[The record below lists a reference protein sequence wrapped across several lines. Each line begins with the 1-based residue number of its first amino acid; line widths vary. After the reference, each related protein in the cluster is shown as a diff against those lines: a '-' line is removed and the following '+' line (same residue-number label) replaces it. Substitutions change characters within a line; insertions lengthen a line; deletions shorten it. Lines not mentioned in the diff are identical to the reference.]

1 MSTYN
6 INYNFERCT
15 DKGSDKTFVN
25 DGSMWCHV
33 KAEAVNGCTFKEEDT
48 DCKIEMFYNNR
59 WMPIYM
65 NLKKVTPDEDQLI
78 LNGEKSGITSD
89 GTFLHISFAFTSR
102 YMGDADCYVKAS
114 LGTPKP
120 VPTLNVTNNVAHT
133 TYKKRTSGSNTVIT
147 LICDTGYTFDGV
159 PTVTYGGDPDDP
171 FAEASTA
178 DMTVSGDIATFS
190 LATDS
195 YGGSATLNG
204 NTKPKPVKPVSV
216 TNNVSHTTYKTEV
229 QGINTKITLTCD
241 GGYTFE
247 GVPRIT
253 YGQSEH
259 AYMTV
264 SGNVATFTLATV
276 SYNGVAILEGKTKT
290 VVVINNVAHT
300 TYKKEVQGKNTVITL
315 TCDDGY
321 TFDGVPRITYGQS
334 VHTDMTVS
342 GNVAT
347 FSLATDSYGGSCILE
362 GKTRAVAPPVQPV
375 SVTNNVAHTTYQK
388 EVQGDNTVITLTCDS
403 GYTFDGTPTVT
414 YGADPE
420 DPFAEGTTENM
431 TVSGNVATFTLAT
444 ASYGGF
450 AKLDGNTKEVIPEL
464 QNNISGATYTT
475 EEDPFTEVTTVT
487 ITCND
492 GLVFDGVPTVKYVK
506 TSGQQTILAA
516 TLNETNT
523 VATAEISDLKYIVSL
538 DGNTKTKPVVPT
550 EPTVTNNVPD
560 STESHTADGHS
571 VTVNLSSN
579 NVMLNVSC
587 AYVATDGSSKNV
599 PVTVKVVVKPLV
611 DSSNVTSNASVTL
624 PDVDFNS
631 PVVISGESKKALR
644 IDYYLSGCSTATQP
658 TYCFVGEP
666 ITFTL
671 NADSGNEFDEP
682 DKCKLIGYSVFA
694 PVYTSPME
702 ISEDKLTATGT
713 ITPTVGTSQRDDF
726 YIEVHGVANP
736 QSTPTKKYGFINAYV
751 LNEKNLEDFAN
762 ARFVPYTGE
771 VGSTKEDPISYDLGD
786 YINRVKRFFFQ
797 VDKGS
802 SSKLMCGNFMV
813 DTTVYNLTSD
823 SKVLSFGSVEI
834 PNVTQST
841 ADYDTEL
848 NMFVPFIGLESLPV
862 DLIGHTVSLELRV
875 NLLGGGGVYVMTCD
889 DRIVWTKEVEPCSD
903 VLFRTQK
910 QQIQVIGGSKFD
922 STYLMGL
929 TPYIVLQKKT
939 ITSTGVETPSSRLT
953 KVKDVSGFTKMVN
966 VKFAD
971 TTNMLTDDVNT
982 IINILRNGFTL

>member
-1 MSTYN
+1 MASTYN

-15 DKGSDKTFVN
+15 DKGSDKTFYT
-25 DGSMWCHV
+25 DGATWCHV
-33 KAEAVNGCTFKEEDT
+33 KAEAVNGCTFVEEDAA
-48 DCKIEMFYNNR
+48 CRIELFYNDR
-59 WMPIYM
+59 WVTVYM

-78 LNGEKSGITSD
+78 INGEKSGITSD
-89 GTFLHISFAFTSR
+89 GTFLHRRFTFPDGYR
-102 YMGDADCYVKAS
+102 GDADCYVKAS
-114 LGTPKP
+114 GGSPAP

-133 TYKKRTSGSNTVIT
+133 TYKTKTSGS
-147 LICDTGYTFDGV
+147 
-159 PTVTYGGDPDDP
+159 
-171 FAEASTA
+171 
-178 DMTVSGDIATFS
+178 
-190 LATDS
+190 
-195 YGGSATLNG
+195 
-204 NTKPKPVKPVSV
+204 
-216 TNNVSHTTYKTEV
+216 
-229 QGINTKITLTCD
+229 
-241 GGYTFE
+241 
-247 GVPRIT
+247 
-253 YGQSEH
+253 
-259 AYMTV
+259 
-264 SGNVATFTLATV
+264 
-276 SYNGVAILEGKTKT
+276 
-290 VVVINNVAHT
+290 
-300 TYKKEVQGKNTVITL
+300 NTVITL
-315 TCDDGY
+315 TCDDGFN
-321 TFDGVPRITYGQS
+321 FDGV
-334 VHTDMTVS
+334 
-342 GNVAT
+342 
-347 FSLATDSYGGSCILE
+347 
-362 GKTRAVAPPVQPV
+362 
-375 SVTNNVAHTTYQK
+375 
-388 EVQGDNTVITLTCDS
+388 
-403 GYTFDGTPTVT
+403 PTVT

-420 DPFAEGTTENM
+420 DPFSEGTTENM

-444 ASYGGF
+444 ASYGGY
-450 AKLDGNTKEVIPEL
+450 ATLDGRTKEVIPEP

-475 EEDPFTEVTTVT
+475 EEDPFTESTTVT

-492 GLVFDGVPTVKYVK
+492 GLVFDGVPTVTYVN
-506 TSGQQTILAA
+506 TSGQQT
-516 TLNETNT
+516 TVSTTVNETNT

-538 DGNTKTKPVVPT
+538 DGNTKTKPVAPT

-560 STESHTADGHS
+560 STESHTVNGHS
-571 VTVNLSSN
+571 VTVNLSSSK
-579 NVMLNVSC
+579 VMLNVSC
-587 AYVATDGSSKNV
+587 AYVSTDGSSKNA
-599 PVTVKVVVKPLV
+599 PVTVNVVVDEVK
-611 DSSNVTSNASVTL
+611 DQNNVSSNASVTL

-631 PVVISGESKKALR
+631 PVVISGESKQAMR
-644 IDYYLSGCSTATQP
+644 IDYNLSGCTPVAQP

-666 ITFTL
+666 LTITL
-671 NADSGNEFDEP
+671 NADSGNVFDEP
-682 DKCKLIGYSVFA
+682 DKCKITGYSTFA
-694 PVYTSPME
+694 PLYIVPMT

-713 ITPTVGTSQRDDF
+713 ITPTVGSADRDDW
-726 YIEVHGVANP
+726 YIIVDGVAHP

-751 LNEKNLEDFAN
+751 LNEKNLEDFAT
-762 ARFVPYTGE
+762 ARFVQYTGD

-813 DTTVYNLTSD
+813 DTTVYNLASD

-848 NMFVPFIGLESLPV
+848 SLFVPFIGLESLPV
-862 DLIGHTVSLELRV
+862 DLIGSTVSLELRV

-939 ITSTGVETPSSRLT
+939 ITSTGVETASSRLT

>member
-1 MSTYN
+1 MASTYN
-6 INYNFERCT
+6 INYTFERC
-15 DKGSDKTFVN
+15 DDRGSSPTFTN
-25 DGSMWCHV
+25 DGSTWCHI
-33 KAEAVNGCTFKEEDT
+33 KAEAVNGCTFVENDAA
-48 DCKIEMFYNNR
+48 CKIELFYNDR
-59 WMPIYM
+59 WVSVYM
-65 NLKKVTPDEDQLI
+65 NLTKVSPEEDQLVI
-78 LNGEKSGITSD
+78 NGEKSGITSD
-89 GTFLHISFAFTSR
+89 GTFLHRRFSFPSGYR
-102 YMGDADCYVKAS
+102 GDADCHVKAS
-114 LGTPKP
+114 GGTPTP

-133 TYKKRTSGSNTVIT
+133 TYKTKTSGSNTVIT
-147 LICDTGYTFDGV
+147 LTCDDGFTFDGV

-178 DMTVSGDIATFS
+178 DMTVSGNVATFS
-190 LATDS
+190 LATAS

-204 NTKPKPVKPVSV
+204 NTK
-216 TNNVSHTTYKTEV
+216 
-229 QGINTKITLTCD
+229 
-241 GGYTFE
+241 
-247 GVPRIT
+247 
-253 YGQSEH
+253 
-259 AYMTV
+259 
-264 SGNVATFTLATV
+264 
-276 SYNGVAILEGKTKT
+276 
-290 VVVINNVAHT
+290 
-300 TYKKEVQGKNTVITL
+300 
-315 TCDDGY
+315 
-321 TFDGVPRITYGQS
+321 
-334 VHTDMTVS
+334 
-342 GNVAT
+342 
-347 FSLATDSYGGSCILE
+347 
-362 GKTRAVAPPVQPV
+362 AVAPPVQPV

-403 GYTFDGTPTVT
+403 GYTFDGVPTVT

-420 DPFAEGTTENM
+420 DPFSEGTTANM

-450 AKLDGNTKEVIPEL
+450 ATLGGNTKEVIPEP
-464 QNNISGATYTT
+464 QNNITGATYTT
-475 EEDPFTEVTTVT
+475 EQDPFSESTTVT

-492 GLVFDGVPTVKYVK
+492 GLMFDGVPTVKYVN
-506 TSGQQTILAA
+506 TTGQQTILAA
-516 TLNETNT
+516 TLNDDKT
-523 VATAEISDLKYIVSL
+523 VGTVEITDLKYIVSL
-538 DGNTKTKPVVPT
+538 DGKTKTKPVAPT

-560 STESHTADGHS
+560 STESHTVDGHS
-571 VTVNLSSN
+571 VTVNLTSKK
-579 NVMLNVSC
+579 VMLNVSC

-599 PVTVKVVVKPLV
+599 PVTVNVVVDDIK
-611 DSSNVTSNASVTL
+611 DTDNVSSNASVNL

-631 PVVISGESKKALR
+631 PVVISGESKKAIR
-644 IDYYLSGCSTATQP
+644 IDYILTGCTPVSQP

-666 ITFTL
+666 LTITL
-671 NADSGNEFDEP
+671 NADSGNVFDEP
-682 DKCKLIGYSVFA
+682 DKCKLTGYSQFA
-694 PVYTSPME
+694 TPYIVPMT
-702 ISEDKLTATGT
+702 INEDKLTATGT
-713 ITPTVGTSQRDDF
+713 ITPTVGSAERDDW
-726 YIEVHGVANP
+726 YIIVEGVANP

-751 LNEKNLEDFAN
+751 LNEKNLEDFAT

-771 VGSTKEDPISYDLGD
+771 VGSVKEDPISYDLGD
-786 YINRVKRFFFQ
+786 YVNRVKRFFFQ

-813 DTTVYNLTSD
+813 DTTVFNLASD

-848 NMFVPFIGLESLPV
+848 NLFVPFIGLESLPV
-862 DLIGHTVSLELRV
+862 DLIGHTVQLELRV

-889 DRIVWTKEVEPCSD
+889 DRIVWTKEVEPCTD

-910 QQIQVIGGSKFD
+910 QEVRVLGGSKFD

-939 ITSTGVETPSSRLT
+939 ITSTGVETASSRLT

>member
-1 MSTYN
+1 MATYN
-6 INYNFERCT
+6 IIYNFTQCT
-15 DKGSDKTFVN
+15 GVENNPTTYE
-25 DGSMWCHV
+25 DGSMDWIAMRARAVDGCFFEDGVNIGTFEATYNGSPQTFEV
-33 KAEAVNGCTFKEEDT
+33 KAV
-48 DCKIEMFYNNR
+48 
-59 WMPIYM
+59 
-65 NLKKVTPDEDQLI
+65 KVSPDEDQKVI
-78 LNGEKSGITSD
+78 DGGRSGITSD
-89 GTFLHISFAFTSR
+89 GKFISWRFMPASSFT
-102 YMGDADCYVKAS
+102 
-114 LGTPKP
+114 GT
-120 VPTLNVTNNVAHT
+120 
-133 TYKKRTSGSNTVIT
+133 
-147 LICDTGYTFDGV
+147 
-159 PTVTYGGDPDDP
+159 
-171 FAEASTA
+171 
-178 DMTVSGDIATFS
+178 ATFS
-190 LATDS
+190 I
-195 YGGSATLNG
+195 SA
-204 NTKPKPVKPVSV
+204 
-216 TNNVSHTTYKTEV
+216 
-229 QGINTKITLTCD
+229 
-241 GGYTFE
+241 
-247 GVPRIT
+247 
-253 YGQSEH
+253 
-259 AYMTV
+259 
-264 SGNVATFTLATV
+264 SGT
-276 SYNGVAILEGKTKT
+276 
-290 VVVINNVAHT
+290 
-300 TYKKEVQGKNTVITL
+300 
-315 TCDDGY
+315 
-321 TFDGVPRITYGQS
+321 
-334 VHTDMTVS
+334 
-342 GNVAT
+342 
-347 FSLATDSYGGSCILE
+347 
-362 GKTRAVAPPVQPV
+362 PVQPV

-420 DPFAEGTTENM
+420 DPFSEGTTENM

-450 AKLDGNTKEVIPEL
+450 ATLGGNTKEVIPEP
-464 QNNISGATYTT
+464 QNNITGATYTT
-475 EEDPFTEVTTVT
+475 EEDPFSESTTVT

-492 GLVFDGVPTVKYVK
+492 GLVFDGVPTVKYVN
-506 TSGQQTILAA
+506 TTGQQTILAA
-516 TLNETNT
+516 TLNDDKT
-523 VATAEISDLKYIVSL
+523 VGTVEISDLKYIVSL
-538 DGNTKTKPVVPT
+538 DGKTKPKPVVPT
-550 EPTVTNNVPD
+550 EPTVTNNVPY
-560 STESHTADGHS
+560 STESHTVDGHS

-579 NVMLNVSC
+579 KVMLNVSC

-599 PVTVKVVVKPLV
+599 PVTVNVVVKPLV
-611 DSSNVTSNASVTL
+611 DSSNVTSNASVVL

-631 PVVISGESKKALR
+631 PVVISGESKKAMR

-671 NADSGNEFDEP
+671 TADSGNIFDEP

-713 ITPTVGTSQRDDF
+713 ITPTVGTAQRDDF

-736 QSTPTKKYGFINAYV
+736 QSEPTKKYGFINAYV
-751 LNEKNLEDFAN
+751 LNEQNLEDFAT

-813 DTTVYNLTSD
+813 DTTVYNLASD

-848 NMFVPFIGLESLPV
+848 NLFVPFIGLESLPV

-889 DRIVWTKEVEPCSD
+889 DRIVWTKEVEPCTD

-910 QQIQVIGGSKFD
+910 QEVRVLGGSKFD

-939 ITSTGVETPSSRLT
+939 ITSTGVETASSRLT

>member
-1 MSTYN
+1 MASTYN

-15 DKGSDKTFVN
+15 DIGSDKSYYN
-25 DGSMWCHV
+25 DGQTWCHI
-33 KAEAVNGCTFKEEDT
+33 KAEAVNGCTFVENDAA
-48 DCKIEMFYNNR
+48 CKIEMFYDDR
-59 WMPIYM
+59 WLPIYM
-65 NLKKVTPDEDQLI
+65 NLTKVSPEEDQLVI
-78 LNGEKSGITSD
+78 NGEKSGITSD
-89 GTFLHISFAFTSR
+89 GTFLHRRFSFPSE
-102 YMGDADCYVKAS
+102 YNGDADCYVKAS
-114 LGTPKP
+114 GGSPAP

-133 TYKKRTSGSNTVIT
+133 TYKTKTSGSNTVIT
-147 LICDTGYTFDGV
+147 LTCDDGFTFDGV

-178 DMTVSGDIATFS
+178 DMTVSGNVATFS

-195 YGGSATLNG
+195 YGGSATLDG
-204 NTKPKPVKPVSV
+204 NTK
-216 TNNVSHTTYKTEV
+216 
-229 QGINTKITLTCD
+229 
-241 GGYTFE
+241 
-247 GVPRIT
+247 
-253 YGQSEH
+253 
-259 AYMTV
+259 
-264 SGNVATFTLATV
+264 
-276 SYNGVAILEGKTKT
+276 
-290 VVVINNVAHT
+290 
-300 TYKKEVQGKNTVITL
+300 
-315 TCDDGY
+315 
-321 TFDGVPRITYGQS
+321 
-334 VHTDMTVS
+334 
-342 GNVAT
+342 
-347 FSLATDSYGGSCILE
+347 
-362 GKTRAVAPPVQPV
+362 AVAPPVQPV

-420 DPFAEGTTENM
+420 DPFSEGTTENM
-431 TVSGNVATFTLAT
+431 SVSGNVATFTLAT

-450 AKLDGNTKEVIPEL
+450 AKLDGNTKEVIPEP
-464 QNNISGATYTT
+464 QNNITGTTYTA
-475 EEDPFTEVTTVT
+475 EHDPFAEVTTVT

-492 GLVFDGVPTVKYVK
+492 GLVFDGVPTVKYVN
-506 TSGQQTILAA
+506 TTGQQTILAA
-516 TLNETNT
+516 TLNDDNT
-523 VATAEISDLKYIVSL
+523 VGTVEISDLRYIVSL
-538 DGNTKTKPVVPT
+538 DGNTKPKPVAPT

-560 STESHTADGHS
+560 STGSHTVDGHS

-579 NVMLNVSC
+579 KVMLNVSC
-587 AYVATDGSSKNV
+587 AYVSTDGSSKNV
-599 PVTVKVVVKPLV
+599 PVTVNVVVNEV
-611 DSSNVTSNASVTL
+611 ADQNNVSSNASVTL

-631 PVVISGESKKALR
+631 PVVISGESKQAMR
-644 IDYYLSGCSTATQP
+644 IDYYLTGCTPVAQP
-658 TYCFVGEP
+658 TYCFVGDP
-666 ITFTL
+666 LTITL
-671 NADSGNEFDEP
+671 NADSGNVFDDP
-682 DKCKLIGYSVFA
+682 DKCKLIGYSTFA
-694 PVYTSPME
+694 PMFIVPMT
-702 ISEDKLTATGT
+702 INEDKLTATGT
-713 ITPTVGTSQRDDF
+713 ITPTVGTADRDDW

-736 QSTPTKKYGFINAYV
+736 QTTPTKKYGFINAYV
-751 LNEKNLEDFAN
+751 LNEQNLEDFAT
-762 ARFVPYTGE
+762 ARFVPYTGD

-813 DTTVYNLTSD
+813 DTTVYNLASD

-862 DLIGHTVSLELRV
+862 DLIGHTVELELRV
-875 NLLGGGGVYVMTCD
+875 NLFGGGGVYVMTCD

-939 ITSTGVETPSSRLT
+939 ITSTGVETASSRLT